1 MPTAKKPASERR
13 SVPVARRKR
22 TDLIVDAIKQMIVE
36 QGLGPGDRLPQEKD
50 LMTQFSAGKSTVREA
65 LKSLEVQGLVSV
77 RTGPGGGAAI
87 ERMSEERAMSLL
99 SNFLFAKN
107 LTTAHVQAMRAA
119 LEPMAAVSALPHI
132 DADGYGR
139 LAEIVDHFGHDPR
152 LAELDFHAVLA
163 SYSDNPLLA
172 FSCRFLQ
179 RLLRELAPDDAAGEL
194 ADPEQFH
201 ALIRALEERDASAVQ
216 ALSTRLLE
224 QHGQSDVPLTNR
236 FLAEPDAPARTKR
249 KPVG

>member
-1 MPTAKKPASERR
+1 MPTANKPASERR
-13 SVPVARRKR
+13 SAPVARRKR

-36 QGLGPGDRLPQEKD
+36 RDLGPGDRLPQEKD

-87 ERMSEERAMSLL
+87 ERMSEGRAMSLL

-107 LTTAHVQAMRAA
+107 LTSAHVQAMREV
-119 LEPMAAVSALPHI
+119 LEPMAAVSALPHL

-139 LAEIVDHFGHDPR
+139 LGEIVEHFADDPGQ
-152 LAELDFHAVLA
+152 AELDFHGVLA

-179 RLLRELAPDDAAGEL
+179 RLLGELAPDSAAGMADAA
-194 ADPEQFH
+194 QFR
-201 ALIRALEERDASAVQ
+201 ALISALESKDAAAVRTLAARLPERGDA
-216 ALSTRLLE
+216 
-224 QHGQSDVPLTNR
+224 PLTNR

-249 KPVG
+249 KPAG